1 MQLYVQGEVVEV
13 GEHCTLGELL
23 QQMELAGQRLAVEI
37 NHTVIPRS
45 AHAAHRLQAGDH
57 VEIVRAIGGG

>member
-1 MQLYVQGEVVEV
+1 MRLHVQGEEV
-13 GEHCTLGELL
+13 DVPEGSTLSELL
-23 QQMELAGQRLAVEI
+23 QKMDLLGQRLAVEI

-45 AHAAHRLQAGDH
+45 THATHRLQAGDR